1 MMGSVPNKPKTPHR
15 TIRVE
20 NELWADTMTIAK
32 AKDETATDVIRR
44 ALEAYR
50 DENRDLLE
58 DWHL

>member
-20 NELWADTMTIAK
+20 NELWADTMAITK
-32 AKDETATDVIRR
+32 AKGETATDVIRR

-50 DENRDLLE
+50 DENRDLL
-58 DWHL
+58 